1 MSRRAIRHH
10 SDTIALH
17 ARSQCRKTRATKRA
31 SARHGPK
38 LLSDNMSKRAPR
50 KTYVQNR
57 RESRSKAEGRKP
69 GEKRVTPL
77 GATNPLAS
85 FLTRLERLTLARGT
99 AVSDSRPF
107 AIFFT

>member
-1 MSRRAIRHH
+1 
-10 SDTIALH
+10 
-17 ARSQCRKTRATKRA
+17 
-31 SARHGPK
+31 
-38 LLSDNMSKRAPR
+38 MSKRAPR

-57 RESRSKAEGRKP
+57 RESRSKAEGRKRK
-69 GEKRVTPL
+69 GKRVTPL
-77 GATNPLAS
+77 GVTNPLAS